1 MKPILLV
8 PMAGK
13 GQRFLDKGYKT
24 PKQFIDVAGK
34 TMIEWSFKSFNWKE
48 CQVIFIVRR
57 DQIDDWSVDTKL
69 KKIFGK
75 DITIVIAEHDTDGT
89 VSSCLLAKKYIDKD
103 VPLGITTLDV
113 YFKPHFDMNIIKDS
127 KVDGCLLTIETNNPA
142 YSYCKLDKNGFV
154 EKTAEKEV
162 ISTHGNVGFYC
173 FTKGTTFVKYAEQLV
188 NKNIRSK
195 NEFYVAPLYN
205 LLIQDGLKINTIPI
219 KEQFHMGTPDE
230 LNYFLE
236 NQVDE
241 IKNEIW

>member
-1 MKPILLV
+1 
-8 PMAGK
+8 
-13 GQRFLDKGYKT
+13 
-24 PKQFIDVAGK
+24 
-34 TMIEWSFKSFNWKE
+34 
-48 CQVIFIVRR
+48 
-57 DQIDDWSVDTKL
+57 
-69 KKIFGK
+69 
-75 DITIVIAEHDTDGT
+75 
-89 VSSCLLAKKYIDKD
+89 
-103 VPLGITTLDV
+103 
-113 YFKPHFDMNIIKDS
+113 MNIIKDS

-173 FTKGTTFVKYAEQLV
+173 ITKGTTFVKYAEQLV

>member
-13 GQRFLDKGYKT
+13 GQRFIDQGYKT

-34 TMIEWSFKSFNWKE
+34 TMIEWSFRSFNWKE

-57 DQIDDWSVDTKL
+57 DHIDNWAVDVKL
-69 KKIFGK
+69 KKIFGE
-75 DITIVIAEHDTDGT
+75 DIIIIIAEHDTDGT

-103 VPLGITTLDV
+103 IPLGITTLDV
-113 YFKPHFDMNIIKDS
+113 YFRPHFDMNEIKDL
-127 KVDGCLLTIETNNPA
+127 KVDGCLLTIETDNPA
-142 YSYCKLDKNGFV
+142 YSYCKLDEEGFV

-173 FTKGTTFVKYAEQLV
+173 FSKGSNFVQYAEQLV
-188 NKNIRSK
+188 KENIRSK
-195 NEFYVAPLYN
+195 NEFYIAPLYN
-205 LLIQDGLKINTIPI
+205 LLIEDGLKINTKAIE
-219 KEQFHMGTPDE
+219 EQFHMGTPDE
-230 LNYFLE
+230 LNHFLE
-236 NQVDE
+236 NQADI